1 MSSLLYQSK
10 PTTQILIPAGLSNFD
25 QDAPSEHKVTICQ
38 TMGKAVPA
46 PNTKR
51 WMTGL
56 AALVATPTTRET
68 VSMMVVIIDDDS
80 GDAE

>member
-1 MSSLLYQSK
+1 
-10 PTTQILIPAGLSNFD
+10 
-25 QDAPSEHKVTICQ
+25 
-38 TMGKAVPA
+38 MGKAVLA